1 MSIVGL
7 KNVCIFAAKLIEKT
21 MRNRQLTIGKSI
33 DNIMASDALCTFA
46 TDSRAKSR
54 ITFSQ
59 DKEDMRSSHRTFATE
74 TTRSN
79 ANELTVNKKY
89 WQNVTDFRPDANL

>member
-1 MSIVGL
+1 ML
-7 KNVCIFAAKLIEKT
+7 
-21 MRNRQLTIGKSI
+21 NRQRTMTNSK
-33 DNIMASDALCTFA
+33 DNMMVAEPLCTFA

-59 DKEDMRSSHRTFATE
+59 DKDDLRSSHRTFATE

-79 ANELTVNKKY
+79 ANEQLLIKMT
-89 WQNVTDFRPDANL
+89 AIL

>member
-1 MSIVGL
+1 
-7 KNVCIFAAKLIEKT
+7 

-46 TDSRAKSR
+46 SDFGWNGRGYV
-54 ITFSQ
+54 TFSQ
-59 DKEDMRSSHRTFATE
+59 DKDDLRSSHRNFATE